1 MLDWSFGET
10 KVGDVEE
17 FSKVRVCGS
26 EGEVI
31 EYSDVAIR
39 DFLVGDRGGGGLG
52 ARFTDF

>member
-1 MLDWSFGET
+1 MLDWFFGVTQGLDIE
-10 KVGDVEE
+10 G

-26 EGEVI
+26 EGGVV

-39 DFLVGDRGGGGLG
+39 NFVVGDRGGGGLG